1 MKRHEFLIH
10 SFFQFKIF
18 TRKIGTYF
26 TKFIRKSEEKG
37 CLEAS
42 LRGRPLEGEILKL
55 PEGYEAAV
63 IQAVGSDGETFREV
77 KRVKQLTYWNYD
89 KVLPKLIPMA

>member
-1 MKRHEFLIH
+1 MIP
-10 SFFQFKIF
+10 
-18 TRKIGTYF
+18 KIGTYF

-63 IQAVGSDGETFREV
+63 IQAAGSDGNTFREV